1 MKNTPALKEQN
12 FRLEEAYQRMND
24 NGRDSLDS
32 LVGQL
37 AELDQMIRK
46 VPKPECT
53 EKLNKHCN
61 IANS

>member
-12 FRLEEAYQRMND
+12 FRLEEAYQKIND
-24 NGRDSLDS
+24 KGRDSLDK

-37 AELDQMIRK
+37 AELDQMIRE

-53 EKLNKHCN
+53 EKIIKHCD